1 MTNLIHTTPLPL
13 LVILLGCAA
22 VFLALAFD
30 MLSWVRACKLLW
42 RARPQ
47 ADKQKNTLRPS
58 RNHVTAEDGREHDVL
73 PMRGGPF
80 DGFTA
85 DDAGDCIV
93 LTRQSVSLTVRC
105 DSCGAE
111 QTLLAHIDGSE
122 HRIPEC
128 TCGETLRFSIDR
140 VEPDALRQHLYV
152 RAKDAFVWRDSRR
165 VDV

>member
-1 MTNLIHTTPLPL
+1 MTNLIHNTPPLL

-22 VFLALAFD
+22 ALLAPAFGT
-30 MLSWVRACKLLW
+30 LW
-42 RARPQ
+42 RARARKLLRRARPQ
-47 ADKQKNTLRPS
+47 PDKQKKTLRPS
-58 RNHVTAEDGREHDVL
+58 RNHVTAGDGREHDVL

-105 DSCGAE
+105 DSCGVE

-152 RAKDAFVWRDSRR
+152 RANDAFVWRDSRR